1 MLKNTYKYVSSFEKL
16 LSVKFYHNFYKDNL
30 LKGLT
35 FFVDQ
40 DTNRLLSSL
49 GILLRPTDNGFT
61 LVSKSDPK
69 FESLT
74 YAGEL
79 NLVFYFKIP
88 NKFFLNF
95 TDIPFSNNQKF
106 IFQNSQDISNEKL
119 HSNFYVE
126 ADDIEF
132 TDEDGL
138 LGQISLTINSK
149 NQFFG
154 SEAAA
159 KIKKELTYSIHFNSR
174 QVVFRYNFISSTQL
188 IDFDSFYVSDEQN
201 TFKLKNFKT
210 RTLASGKSVS
220 YIIIEDKILAS
231 ESYSKKLYFKKEDD
245 FLSYFSKFLPYPTTN
260 NISYEVNNDT
270 YFSDVFVMV

>member
-35 FFVDQ
+35 FFADL

-69 FESLT
+69 FESIT
-74 YAGEL
+74 YAGDL
-79 NLVFYFKIP
+79 DLVFFFKIP
-88 NKFFLNF
+88 NKYFLNI
-95 TDIPFSNNQKF
+95 TDIPYTNNQKF
-106 IFQNSQDISNEKL
+106 IFQNTQDGSNEKL
-119 HSNFYVE
+119 HPNFYVE
-126 ADDIEF
+126 SENIQLTE
-132 TDEDGL
+132 EDGL

-149 NQFFG
+149 NQFYG

-159 KIKKELTYSIHFNSR
+159 SLKKELTYSIHFNSR
-174 QVVFRYNFISSTQL
+174 QVVFRYNFISSSQG
-188 IDFDSFYVSDEQN
+188 IDFDSFYVTDEQN

-210 RTLASGKSVS
+210 RTLANGQSVS
-220 YIIIEDKILAS
+220 YILIEDKILVS

-245 FLSYFSKFLPYPTTN
+245 FLSYFSIFLPYPTSN
-260 NISYEVNNDT
+260 NISYDEKNDM
-270 YFSDVFVMV
+270 YFSDVFVNI

>member
-1 MLKNTYKYVSSFEKL
+1 MLKNTYNFVSSFEKL
-16 LSVKFYHNFYKDNL
+16 LSVKFYHNFYKDNF
-30 LKGLT
+30 LKGLDIFT
-35 FFVDQ
+35 DPE
-40 DTNRLLSSL
+40 TNRLLSSY
-49 GILLRPTDNGFT
+49 GILFRPIDNGFT

-106 IFQNSQDISNEKL
+106 IFQNTQDISNEKL

-126 ADDIEF
+126 ADDIES

-154 SEAAA
+154 SEDAA

-174 QVVFRYNFISSTQL
+174 QVVFRYNFISSSQI